1 MGFITTKTYFN
12 LETSLSLAG
21 VILLYGVI
29 DCLGFVYIY
38 FFLPETERRTL
49 EDIEIHFSDNKRKLT
64 DIKIKKQGAICEQ
77 TNNNGMIAVKPAA
90 PVGCENHAFTEH

>member
-12 LETSLSLAG
+12 LESTFSLSG

-29 DCLGFVYIY
+29 DCIGFFYIF

-64 DIKIKKQGAICEQ
+64 DIKIKKQADVVKS
-77 TNNNGMIAVKPAA
+77 NNNGTNTSAGKSPD
-90 PVGCENHAFTEH
+90 GCDNRGYIDH